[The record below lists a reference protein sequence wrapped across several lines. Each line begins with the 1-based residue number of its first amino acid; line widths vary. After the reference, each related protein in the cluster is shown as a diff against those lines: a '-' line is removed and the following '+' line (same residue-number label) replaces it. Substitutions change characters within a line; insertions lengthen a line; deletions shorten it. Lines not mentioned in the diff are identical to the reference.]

1 MVMIPRDKDSC
12 MLAFTNIVAPRH
24 QLCAAYFTLEEIMY
38 GEKLLIGTTLLF
50 LVLHATYLKF

>member
-1 MVMIPRDKDSC
+1 
-12 MLAFTNIVAPRH
+12 MLAFTNIVAPSH
-24 QLCAAYFTLEEIMY
+24 QLCAAYFTLGEMY